1 MYALSGR
8 TAEDVWRAAVELF
21 KEGGPA
27 CSQPGRGGATAEIL
41 HVGMTIKDPRQRWIF
56 TRTPAMNPAFALV
69 EVIWIL
75 AGRRDAALPT
85 HWNPV
90 LPRFSGDAPE
100 HDGAY
105 GYRLRDHF
113 GIDQLDRVYRVL
125 DSAPDSRQA
134 VLQIWDARVDLPF
147 NDGSPARPDIPCNV
161 VAFPKVRNG
170 RLEWL
175 QVLRS
180 NDLFL
185 GVPHNIV
192 QFTALQEVVA
202 GWLEVEPGEYHH
214 MSDSLHVYERDLKFV
229 RETPIGIS
237 TPQSTTS
244 FALDRASWDKA
255 FPDVIRRLEGMMPA
269 SLSAS
274 TLRALAVASDVP
286 LAYENALRVAA
297 ADTARRRGWLEVA
310 HEAMDGCNDTAL
322 KVLWER
328 WNQRCGGRRQA

>member
-1 MYALSGR
+1 
-8 TAEDVWRAAVELF
+8 
-21 KEGGPA
+21 
-27 CSQPGRGGATAEIL
+27 
-41 HVGMTIKDPRQRWIF
+41 
-56 TRTPAMNPAFALV
+56 
-69 EVIWIL
+69 
-75 AGRRDAALPT
+75 
-85 HWNPV
+85 
-90 LPRFSGDAPE
+90 
-100 HDGAY
+100 
-105 GYRLRDHF
+105 
-113 GIDQLDRVYRVL
+113 
-125 DSAPDSRQA
+125 
-134 VLQIWDARVDLPF
+134 
-147 NDGSPARPDIPCNV
+147 
-161 VAFPKVRNG
+161 
-170 RLEWL
+170 
-175 QVLRS
+175 LRS